1 MLYLA
6 TKDLLINMSTY
17 MKNLMKYS
25 DIWTL
30 DKREQLIKFQ
40 SIPHNA
46 DSIDNKIM
54 LYEKQYIHFKTYILW

>member
-1 MLYLA
+1 VSYLA
-6 TKDLLINMSTY
+6 TKDILININTY
-17 MKNLMKYS
+17 MKNLIKYS

-46 DSIDNKIM
+46 GSIDNKIM
-54 LYEKQYIHFKTYILW
+54 LYEKSHLNLTICI